1 MVEKL
6 LSYLFLKNQIEH
18 IYGSTVWNFIN
29 FVFIVCPSG
38 GQRKYIEIRVLT
50 TCFYFTYRKQKE
62 DWNLSPCLIFYI
74 IFQEKFF
81 PCYNILTDQISLS
94 DCLYFL
100 RYWVVCVS

>member
-29 FVFIVCPSG
+29 FVFIVCPNG

-62 DWNLSPCLIFYI
+62 D
-74 IFQEKFF
+74 
-81 PCYNILTDQISLS
+81 
-94 DCLYFL
+94 
-100 RYWVVCVS
+100 